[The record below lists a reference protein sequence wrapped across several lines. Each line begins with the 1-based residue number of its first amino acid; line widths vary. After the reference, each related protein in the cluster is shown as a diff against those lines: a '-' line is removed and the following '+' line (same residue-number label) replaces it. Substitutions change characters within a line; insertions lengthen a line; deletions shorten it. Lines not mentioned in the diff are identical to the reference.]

1 MAAQNTTQIPV
12 GTAWQSVVTGPV
24 AGILLFE
31 STATDCYFAVAN
43 ATPGFLIDSQPIY
56 GSVNAGNRVSGFT
69 QTSGLERRLAFATP
83 YLARITNR
91 STTAA
96 ATVWYGLTWYEG
108 PLSTEV

>member
-43 ATPGFLIDSQPIY
+43 ATPGASVVGHAIY
-56 GSVNAGNRVSGFT
+56 PGKQYT
-69 QTSGLERRLAFATP
+69 L
-83 YLARITNR
+83 
-91 STTAA
+91 
-96 ATVWYGLTWYEG
+96 